1 MSYLSPES
9 LLQEMFHS
17 DYYEENEGDRMCPK
31 CKIDFLQH
39 RDLIIHMKEVHPTFM
54 HRYVDD
60 LNRMLHDPFQYFS
73 MAWYGGRY
81 KCTLCGSVFHS
92 KAEINKHVREEHKK
106 DIEAFKK
113 EFGEKR

>member
-9 LLQEMFHS
+9 LLQEMFHT

-31 CKIDFLQH
+31 CKIDFLEH
-39 RDLIIHMKEVHPTFM
+39 RDLINHMKEEHPTFM
-54 HRYVDD
+54 HYYVDD
-60 LNRMLHDPFQYFS
+60 LDKMLHNPFQYFS
-73 MAWYGGRY
+73 MAWYGGD
-81 KCTLCGSVFHS
+81 KCTLCASVFHS
-92 KAEINKHVREEHKK
+92 KSEFNGHMKEKHKE